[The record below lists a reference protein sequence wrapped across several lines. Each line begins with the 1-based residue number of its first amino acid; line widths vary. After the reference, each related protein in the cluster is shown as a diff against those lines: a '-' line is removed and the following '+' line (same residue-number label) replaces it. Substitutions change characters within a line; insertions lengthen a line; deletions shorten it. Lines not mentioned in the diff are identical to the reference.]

1 MDRRKFFTM
10 AGGSALAF
18 GAVAGAK
25 PAAAQETFNWRM
37 PTFYPRGVS
46 HGLIFDEFA
55 KRLGVAS
62 GGRLNVEPI
71 FDGEGIPATGILQA
85 VTSGLAEAGLP
96 FMALHSGELPAGVI
110 ELGIPG
116 GPNNLQDLMSL
127 IYTGWYPV
135 LKEAYAT
142 LNLEYLGPI
151 FYPAVYIIT
160 SKPLNS
166 ISDLAGMKL
175 RAPAPYGKF
184 MANLGAQP
192 VTMAFSEVYSA
203 LATGVIDGCCS
214 SNLVDYR
221 DGRWYEFAKYFH
233 PTPVTPSQVTPLV
246 VNKNVWAELPTELQ
260 TLTESMNVW
269 HAVQHIARGNI
280 WTQEAV
286 EEMASG
292 GMEWTKPFSDTEM
305 ETWKAAAVALQPEY
319 SAIDEHSKQLIDIQ
333 SKFMN

>member
-1 MDRRKFFTM
+1 MDRRKFFVS
-10 AGGSALAF
+10 AGGSALAL
-18 GAVAGAK
+18 GAVSASNS
-25 PAAAQETFNWRM
+25 AAAQESFNWRM
-37 PTFYPRGVS
+37 PNFYPRGAS

-55 KRLGVAS
+55 EKLRAAS

-85 VTSGLAEAGLP
+85 VSSGLAEAGLP
-96 FMALHSGELPAGVI
+96 FMALHSGELPAGII

-116 GPNNLQDLMSL
+116 GPDNLQDLMSL

-142 LNLEYLGPI
+142 LNLEYLGPL

-160 SKPLNS
+160 SEPLNS

-246 VNKNVWAELPTELQ
+246 VNKNVWAELPPELQ
-260 TLTESMNVW
+260 TLTETMNVW
-269 HAVQHIARGNI
+269 HAVQHISRGNL
-280 WTQEAV
+280 WTRDAV
-286 EEMASG
+286 AEMVSN
-292 GMEWTKPFSDTEM
+292 GMEWTKPFSDDDM
-305 ETWKAAAVALQPEY
+305 AKWKAAAAALQPEY
-319 SAIDEHSKQLIDIQ
+319 AASDEFSKRLIDIQ
-333 SKFMN
+333 TEFMS